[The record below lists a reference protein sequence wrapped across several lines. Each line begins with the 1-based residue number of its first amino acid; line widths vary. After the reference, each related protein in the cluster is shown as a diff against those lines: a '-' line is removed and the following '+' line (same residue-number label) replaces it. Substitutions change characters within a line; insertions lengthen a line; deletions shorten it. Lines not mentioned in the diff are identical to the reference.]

1 MLTRTFRGRVESTS
15 SKMAV
20 YASFDEN
27 IVNIV
32 PVDEVLDEF
41 YNPDGTLT
49 VKLRGA
55 QAIGTFQIEEGGG
68 KSSYDWS
75 KPPSIPEDAVAEGE
89 APKAAKAVKGA
100 GGAADGEAR
109 AKRAEKLKQLLKE
122 GRAPWLKAS

>member
-89 APKAAKAVKGA
+89 APKEAKAPK
-100 GGAADGEAR
+100 GAADGEAR
-109 AKRAEKLKQLLKE
+109 KKRAEKLKQLLKE